1 MASLMTGPTLEE
13 AKQLPQ
19 NNKSNRVK
27 KMRALS
33 EFIPQNAV
41 DQDGDAFHGSGGIF
55 ENFNGYNAVVQ
66 KQIIAEAIAIID
78 AAQQQQQG
86 VYQPQSP
93 TYSPTTP
100 LSMSRQSSM
109 SDVDMDMDEPL
120 HINIPSSNRS
130 RNVSTKEDDSG
141 RRSPDIVLEEAAQNH
156 ALTIPVETNVF
167 LPYQRRVIEAIR
179 QIEQMRPTDLPGA
192 QARELRRV
200 IQVVYEVFFGVD
212 YTTGN
217 PTAFYQEH
225 GAAPIAGMNPAQLTQ
240 QATQA
245 RQAQAVVNQRAEDSL
260 GFLTTFLQP
269 LFNRANDPTV
279 AAAFTA
285 SWQQQGANTNIA
297 APLNDITRL
306 MTAVQNIHI
315 AGAHLVRSD
324 PLFIA
329 NRHER
334 VQQGDLR
341 VRNWYERI
349 GYWIALNGYASF
361 RDYIVANFPRLGPQ
375 LATRMDA
382 VMPAAYRSSH
392 LAIQQFEAAL
402 REYNTIYQ
410 RLPPW
415 ARLCWTL
422 PYPPGPPSTGYN
434 QAVTRSLNKPGS
446 EELQH
451 AGELAQR
458 GDREGALQMLAD
470 ARGDVLNHPA
480 STYPAFL
487 TLTSGGQVNGPL
499 IAYYYAL
506 HGGRMLY
513 QQEGQ
518 QWLTD
523 AFNSN
528 PGRFIQEMANLVDTM
543 EEMHRQYQAS
553 GGNLGEGFYGQNQAW
568 LNATQAL
575 ESRNPQTRQQAAA
588 RVSQAFGTGQVGT
601 ISSGGIAHMCKPGGG
616 GSSSMCES
624 MRGTMRRTFNPQ
636 QSTQMGSEPLYGNQ
650 VVSESGDGKQSSR
663 AFRHNVAQQQSQEV
677 GAIYAQGQRNLAG
690 EQVTTRFLEG
700 LRTDY
705 AGGNR
710 GDQYWTTE
718 IRQSTNNPEETITTP
733 GVLEILNIRVHLY
746 APVPSPPGR
755 PVSPRQQHWAALP
768 RDQAGVGSGPGL
780 RLWQLLV
787 RNLNGFRNINNPDE
801 LLHRLGQVGTGIV
814 WAARQGTGLDGFN
827 NPAFRM
833 RADEVRNIALQMLQN
848 PLLRSI
854 IHVVPD
860 AQSGSTYTQNSASR
874 AIHDI
879 NAQGGKKRGG
889 RRTRKH
895 KKRRKKTRRHRHHRK
910 KTRHKK
916 KKRTRK
922 H

>member
-1 MASLMTGPTLEE
+1 MASLAQVSYED
-13 AKQLPQ
+13 AKALPQ
-19 NNKSNRVK
+19 NNKGARVYK
-27 KMRALS
+27 FQILS
-33 EFIPQNAV
+33 GFIPQDAV
-41 DQDGDAFHGSGGIF
+41 DQDGDAFHGSGGII
-55 ENFNGYNAVVQ
+55 ENFNGYNARTMN
-66 KQIIAEAIAIID
+66 QIIAAAIAIID
-78 AAQQQQQG
+78 TAQQG

-100 LSMSRQSSM
+100 PSMSQQSSM
-109 SDVDMDMDEPL
+109 SDVDMDLDSEPL
-120 HINIPSSNRS
+120 HINTSSRS
-130 RNVSTKEDDSG
+130 RNVGTKEDDSG
-141 RRSPDIVLEEAAQNH
+141 RSSPDIVLEEAAQNH
-156 ALTIPVETNVF
+156 ALTIPVDPNVF

-179 QIEQMRPTDLPGA
+179 QIHEMSPTDLPGA

-200 IQVVYEVFFGVD
+200 IQVVYEVFFGID
-212 YTTGN
+212 YSTGE

-225 GAAPIAGMNPAQLTQ
+225 GAAPIAGMDPAQLTQ

-245 RQAQAVVNQRAEDSL
+245 RQAQAAVNQRAEDSL
-260 GFLTTFLQP
+260 GFLRTFLQP
-269 LFNRANDPTV
+269 LFNRANDPAV
-279 AAAFTA
+279 AAAFNV
-285 SWQQQGANTNIA
+285 SWQQQGVNTTIA
-297 APLNDITRL
+297 APLDDITRL
-306 MTAVQNIHI
+306 MSAVQNIHI
-315 AGAHLVRSD
+315 AGAHLVQSD

-329 NRHER
+329 NRSAR
-334 VQQGDLR
+334 VQQGHLR

-361 RDYIVANFPRLGPQ
+361 RDYIVANIGEE

-382 VMPAAYRSSH
+382 VMPAAYRSSN
-392 LAIQQFEAAL
+392 LAIRQFEAAL
-402 REYNTIYQ
+402 GEYNTIYQ
-410 RLPPW
+410 HLPYW

-422 PYPPGPPSTGYN
+422 PYSQNPMDRPNNFSLPPGY
-434 QAVTRSLNKPGS
+434 RNKPGA
-446 EELQH
+446 EEFQR
-451 AGELAQR
+451 AMASAQR
-458 GDREGALQMLAD
+458 GDVQRALQLLSD
-470 ARGDVLNHPA
+470 ARGDILNHPA

-487 TLTSGGQVNGPL
+487 TLTPGGQVNGPL

-513 QQEGQ
+513 EQEGR

-523 AFNSN
+523 AFNQE
-528 PGRFIQEMANLVDTM
+528 PGRFIQEMGVLVDTM

-553 GGNLGEGFYGQNQAW
+553 GGRLGEGFFGQNQAW

-575 ESRNPQTRQQAAA
+575 ESRNPQTQQQAEAL
-588 RVSQAFGTGQVGT
+588 VSSSFGQGQVGT
-601 ISSGGIAHMCKPGGG
+601 IAPGGTVHMCKPGGG
-616 GSSSMCES
+616 GSSSFCEK
-624 MRGTMRRTFNPQ
+624 MRGTFNPQ
-636 QSTQMGSEPLYGNQ
+636 LSTQQGTTPLYGDQ
-650 VVSESGDGKQSSR
+650 VVKESGDGKKSSR
-663 AFRHNVAQQQSQEV
+663 EFRENVAQQQSQEV
-677 GAIYAQGQRNLAG
+677 GARYAQEQRDLAG
-690 EQVTTRFLEG
+690 EQVTTTFLEG
-700 LRTDY
+700 LRAQY
-705 AGGNR
+705 ASGTR
-710 GDQYWTTE
+710 GDQSWTTVT
-718 IRQSTNNPEETITTP
+718 RQSTNNPEETITTL
-733 GVLEILNIRVHLY
+733 GVLDILNIRVHLY
-746 APVPSPPGR
+746 GPVPSPTGR
-755 PVSPRQQHWAALP
+755 PVSPRQQQWAEVP
-768 RDQAGVGSGPGL
+768 RDQAGVGRGPTL

-787 RNLNGFRNINNPDE
+787 RNLNGFRNIKDADE

-833 RADEVRNIALQMLQN
+833 SADEVRNIALQMLQN

-895 KKRRKKTRRHRHHRK
+895 KKRRKKTRHRRKRGK

>member
-1 MASLMTGPTLEE
+1 MASLAYGSYDD
-13 AKQLPQ
+13 AKALPE
-19 NNKSNRVK
+19 NNQGKRNE
-27 KMRALS
+27 KMIALS
-33 EFIPQNAV
+33 VFIPQNAV
-41 DQDGDAFHGSGGIF
+41 DENGVVFHGDNGIIV
-55 ENFNGYNAVVQ
+55 NFTSRYNARAQ
-66 KQIIAEAIAIID
+66 SELIAEAIGIID

-100 LSMSRQSSM
+100 PSMSRGA
-109 SDVDMDMDEPL
+109 SDDMEMDDDEEGL
-120 HINIPSSNRS
+120 HINIPPPSSSRRR
-130 RNVSTKEDDSG
+130 RNVGTKEDDSG
-141 RRSPDIVLEEAAQNH
+141 RSSPDIVLEEAAQNH
-156 ALTIPVETNVF
+156 ALTIPVDPNVF

-179 QIEQMRPTDLPGA
+179 QIKQMRPENLPGA

-240 QATQA
+240 QATHA
-245 RQAQAVVNQRAEDSL
+245 RQAQAAVAQNAEDSL
-260 GFLTTFLQP
+260 GFLRTFLQP
-269 LFNRANDPTV
+269 LFQRANDPAV
-279 AAAFTA
+279 ATAFTA

-297 APLNDITRL
+297 SPLNDIRRL
-306 MTAVQNIHI
+306 MIAVQNIHI

-349 GYWIALNGYASF
+349 GYWIALNGYGSF
-361 RDYIVANFPRLGPQ
+361 RDMVASRAPRL
-375 LATRMDA
+375 AVRMDA
-382 VMPAAYRSSH
+382 AMPAAYRSSH
-392 LAIQQFEAAL
+392 LAIEQFEAAL
-402 REYNTIYQ
+402 NGYNTIYQ
-410 RLPPW
+410 GLPLW

-422 PYPPGPPSTGYN
+422 PYPPGSIEYN
-434 QAVTRSLNKPGS
+434 QAVARFVNKPGS

-451 AGELAQR
+451 AMALAQG
-458 GDREGALQMLAD
+458 GDMAGALQIRNH

-487 TLTSGGQVNGPL
+487 TLTPGGQVNGPL

-513 QQEGQ
+513 EQEGQ

-528 PGRFIQEMANLVDTM
+528 PGRFIQELGQLTDTL
-543 EEMHRQYQAS
+543 EVMHTQYQAS
-553 GGNLGEGFYGQNQAW
+553 GGSLGAGFFGKNQAW
-568 LNATQAL
+568 LNASQVL

-601 ISSGGIAHMCKPGGG
+601 ISSGGIARMCEPGGG

-624 MRGTMRRTFNPQ
+624 MRGTMRGTFHPQ
-636 QSTQMGSEPLYGNQ
+636 QSAQMGSEPLYGNQ
-650 VVSESGDGKQSSR
+650 VLAQSKSSSIH
-663 AFRHNVAQQQSQEV
+663 AFREHVADQQSKEV
-677 GAIYAQGQRNLAG
+677 GARYAQEQRDIAG
-690 EQVTTRFLEG
+690 EQVTTEFLKE
-700 LRTDY
+700 LRAYY

-710 GDQYWTTE
+710 SDKWWTTVT
-718 IRQSTNNPEETITTP
+718 RQSTNNPEETTTTT
-733 GVLEILNIRVHLY
+733 GVLEILNMLVHLY
-746 APVPSPPGR
+746 GPVPPPSGR
-755 PVSPRQQHWAALP
+755 PVSPRQQQWVVVP
-768 RDQAGVGSGPGL
+768 RDQAGVGRGPTL

-787 RNLNGFRNINNPDE
+787 RNLNGFRNIRNPDE

-814 WAARQGTGLDGFN
+814 QAARQGSSLDGFN
-827 NPAFRM
+827 NPDLRM
-833 RADEVRNIALQMLQN
+833 SAEDVRTIALQMLQN
-848 PLLRSI
+848 PLLRSVI
-854 IHVVPD
+854 QVNPP
-860 AQSGSTYTQNSASR
+860 AAATYTESSANT
-874 AIHDI
+874 AIYEI
-879 NAQGGKKRGG
+879 QGEGPKKRGG

-895 KKRRKKTRRHRHHRK
+895 KKRRKKTRHRRKRGK

>member
-1 MASLMTGPTLEE
+1 MASLVQGSYED
-13 AKQLPQ
+13 AKALPE
-19 NNKSNRVK
+19 NNKTNRIA

-55 ENFNGYNAVVQ
+55 ENFNGYNTVVQ
-66 KQIIAEAIAIID
+66 KQIIKDAIAIID

-100 LSMSRQSSM
+100 SSMSRGA
-109 SDVDMDMDEPL
+109 SDDMELDDDEEGL
-120 HINIPSSNRS
+120 HINIPPPSSSRRN

-156 ALTIPVETNVF
+156 ALTIPVDPNVF

-179 QIEQMRPTDLPGA
+179 QIEQMRPNDLPA
-192 QARELRRV
+192 AHAADLRR
-200 IQVVYEVFFGVD
+200 IIIVVYEIFFGVD
-212 YTTGN
+212 YRTGA
-217 PTAFYQEH
+217 PTAFYQQH
-225 GAAPIAGMNPAQLTQ
+225 GAAPIAGMDPAQLTQ
-240 QATQA
+240 QATHA
-245 RQAQAVVNQRAEDSL
+245 RQAQAAVAQNAEDSL
-260 GFLTTFLQP
+260 GFLRTFLQP
-269 LFNRANDPTV
+269 LFQRANDPAV
-279 AAAFTA
+279 ATAFTA

-297 APLNDITRL
+297 APFNDIRRL
-306 MTAVQNIHI
+306 MTAVQSIHE

-324 PLFIA
+324 PLFIT
-329 NRHER
+329 NRSER

-361 RDYIVANFPRLGPQ
+361 RDMVSSFGPPGAN
-375 LATRMDA
+375 LATRMDD

-392 LAIQQFEAAL
+392 LAIEQFEAAL
-402 REYNTIYQ
+402 NGYNTIYQ
-410 RLPPW
+410 GLPLW

-422 PYPPGPPSTGYN
+422 PYPPGSIEYN
-434 QAVTRSLNKPGS
+434 QAVARFVNKPGS

-451 AGELAQR
+451 AMALAQG
-458 GDREGALQMLAD
+458 GDMAGALQIRNH

-487 TLTSGGQVNGPL
+487 TLTPGGQVNGPL

-513 QQEGQ
+513 EQEGRG
-518 QWLTD
+518 WLTD

-528 PGRFIQEMANLVDTM
+528 PGCFIQELGQLTDTL
-543 EEMHRQYQAS
+543 EVMHTQYQAS
-553 GGNLGEGFYGQNQAW
+553 GGSLGAGFFGKNQAW
-568 LNATQAL
+568 LHASQVL

-588 RVSQAFGTGQVGT
+588 CVSQAFGTGQVGT
-601 ISSGGIAHMCKPGGG
+601 ISSGGTVRMCKPGGG

-636 QSTQMGSEPLYGNQ
+636 QSTQQGFNARPLYGNQ
-650 VVSESGDGKQSSR
+650 VLEASKSSSIH
-663 AFRHNVAQQQSQEV
+663 AFRGHVADQQSKEV
-677 GAIYAQGQRNLAG
+677 GAKYAQEERERGG
-690 EQVTTRFLEG
+690 EQVTTRFLAG
-700 LRTDY
+700 LREQY
-705 AGGNR
+705 ARGNR
-710 GDQYWTTE
+710 GDQSWTTDT
-718 IRQSTNNPEETITTP
+718 RQSTNNPEETITTP
-733 GVLEILNIRVHLY
+733 GVLEILNIHVRLY
-746 APVPSPPGR
+746 GPVPPPSGR
-755 PVSPRQQHWAALP
+755 PVSPRQQPWAEVP
-768 RDQAGVGSGPGL
+768 RDQAGVGRGPTL

-787 RNLNGFRNINNPDE
+787 RNLNGFRNIDDPDE

-827 NPAFRM
+827 NPVFRM

-854 IHVVPD
+854 IHVDPD
-860 AQSGSTYTQNSASR
+860 AQSGSTYTQNSARR
-874 AIHDI
+874 AIHII
-879 NAQGGKKRGG
+879 NAQGEKKRGG

>member
-1 MASLMTGPTLEE
+1 
-13 AKQLPQ
+13 
-19 NNKSNRVK
+19 
-27 KMRALS
+27 
-33 EFIPQNAV
+33 
-41 DQDGDAFHGSGGIF
+41 
-55 ENFNGYNAVVQ
+55 
-66 KQIIAEAIAIID
+66 
-78 AAQQQQQG
+78 
-86 VYQPQSP
+86 
-93 TYSPTTP
+93 
-100 LSMSRQSSM
+100 
-109 SDVDMDMDEPL
+109 
-120 HINIPSSNRS
+120 
-130 RNVSTKEDDSG
+130 
-141 RRSPDIVLEEAAQNH
+141 
-156 ALTIPVETNVF
+156 
-167 LPYQRRVIEAIR
+167 
-179 QIEQMRPTDLPGA
+179 
-192 QARELRRV
+192 
-200 IQVVYEVFFGVD
+200 
-212 YTTGN
+212 
-217 PTAFYQEH
+217 
-225 GAAPIAGMNPAQLTQ
+225 
-240 QATQA
+240 
-245 RQAQAVVNQRAEDSL
+245 
-260 GFLTTFLQP
+260 
-269 LFNRANDPTV
+269 
-279 AAAFTA
+279 
-285 SWQQQGANTNIA
+285 
-297 APLNDITRL
+297 

-402 REYNTIYQ
+402 NEYNTIYQ

-458 GDREGALQMLAD
+458 GDRVGALQMLAD
-470 ARGDVLNHPA
+470 ARGNVLNHPA

-513 QQEGQ
+513 EQEGRG
-518 QWLTD
+518 WLTD

-528 PGRFIQEMANLVDTM
+528 PGRFIQELGQLTDTL
-543 EEMHRQYQAS
+543 EVMHTQYQAS
-553 GGNLGEGFYGQNQAW
+553 GGSLGAGFFGKNQAW
-568 LNATQAL
+568 LNASQVL
-575 ESRNPQTRQQAAA
+575 ESRNPQTRQQAAV

-601 ISSGGIAHMCKPGGG
+601 ISSGGTARMCKPGGG

-636 QSTQMGSEPLYGNQ
+636 QSTQHGFDARPLYGNQ
-650 VVSESGDGKQSSR
+650 VLEASKSSSIH
-663 AFRHNVAQQQSQEV
+663 AFRGHVADQQSKQV
-677 GAIYAQGQRNLAG
+677 GLKYAQEQRDIAG

-700 LRTDY
+700 LRVHY
-705 AGGNR
+705 AGANR
-710 GDQYWTTE
+710 GDQSWTTVT
-718 IRQSTNNPEETITTP
+718 RQSTNNPEETITTP
-733 GVLEILNIRVHLY
+733 GVLEILNIHVHLY
-746 APVPSPPGR
+746 GPVPPRPGR
-755 PVSPRQQHWAALP
+755 PVSPRQQQWAEVP
-768 RDQAGVGSGPGL
+768 RDQAGVGRGPTL

-787 RNLNGFRNINNPDE
+787 RNLNGFRNIKKSDV

-827 NPAFRM
+827 NPVFRM
-833 RADEVRNIALQMLQN
+833 SADEVRNIALQMLQN

>member
-1 MASLMTGPTLEE
+1 MASLAQGSYED
-13 AKQLPQ
+13 AKALPQ
-19 NNKSNRVK
+19 NNKTNRIA

-41 DQDGDAFHGSGGIF
+41 DQDGDAFYGSGGII

-66 KQIIAEAIAIID
+66 KQIIAEAIGIID
-78 AAQQQQQG
+78 ASQQQQQG

-100 LSMSRQSSM
+100 PSMSRGA
-109 SDVDMDMDEPL
+109 SDDMELDDEEGL
-120 HINIPSSNRS
+120 HINIPSNRRS

-141 RRSPDIVLEEAAQNH
+141 RRSPDIVLAEAAQNH
-156 ALTIPVETNVF
+156 GLTIPVDTNAF
-167 LPYQRRVIEAIR
+167 LPYQTRVIEAIR
-179 QIEQMRPTDLPGA
+179 QIDEMKPTDLPGA

-245 RQAQAVVNQRAEDSL
+245 RQAQALVNQRAEDSL

-341 VRNWYERI
+341 VRNWYERM
-349 GYWIALNGYASF
+349 GYWIALNGYGSF
-361 RDYIVANFPRLGPQ
+361 RDMVASQAPG

-402 REYNTIYQ
+402 NEYNTIYQ

-434 QAVTRSLNKPGS
+434 PAIKTRSLNKPGS

-588 RVSQAFGTGQVGT
+588 RVSRAFGTGQVGT
-601 ISSGGIAHMCKPGGG
+601 ISSGGDVHMCKPGGG

-624 MRGTMRRTFNPQ
+624 MRGTMRRTFHPQ
-636 QSTQMGSEPLYGNQ
+636 QSTQMGSKPLYGNQ

-663 AFRHNVAQQQSQEV
+663 KFHRNVAQQQSREI
-677 GAIYAQGQRNLAG
+677 GARYAQEQSDLAG
-690 EQVTTRFLEG
+690 EQVTTGFLKA
-700 LRTDY
+700 LREHY

-710 GDQYWTTE
+710 GDQYWTTAT
-718 IRQSTNNPEETITTP
+718 RQSTNNPEDTTTTP
-733 GVLEILNIRVHLY
+733 GILDILNTPVHLY
-746 APVPSPPGR
+746 GPVPSRTGK
-755 PVSPRQQHWAALP
+755 PVSPRQQDWAELP
-768 RDQAGVGSGPGL
+768 RGQAGVGSGPGL

-787 RNLNGFRNINNPDE
+787 RNLTGFRNIRSSDT
-801 LLHRLGQVGTGIV
+801 LLTRLGQLGTGIV
-814 WAARQGTGLDGFN
+814 QAARQGSSLDGFN
-827 NPAFRM
+827 NPDLRM
-833 RADEVRNIALQMLQN
+833 SAVDVRTIALQMLQN
-848 PLLRSI
+848 PLLRSVI
-854 IHVVPD
+854 QVNPP
-860 AQSGSTYTQNSASR
+860 AAATYTESSANT
-874 AIHDI
+874 AIYEI
-879 NAQGGKKRGG
+879 QGEGQKKRGG

-895 KKRRKKTRRHRHHRK
+895 KKRRKKTRHRRKRGK